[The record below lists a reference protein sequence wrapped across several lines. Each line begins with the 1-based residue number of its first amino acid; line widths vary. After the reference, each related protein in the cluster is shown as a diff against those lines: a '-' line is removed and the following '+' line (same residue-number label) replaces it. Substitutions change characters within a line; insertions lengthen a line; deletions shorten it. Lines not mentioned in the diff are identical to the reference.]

1 MSNGWKKFQ
10 MRSYG
15 REQNKY
21 LLNNKLRKENGV
33 GFAHALWKPQG
44 TLERDTMDW
53 NPQGTR
59 RRGRPRTTWKKHNRM
74 GNAEGWKK
82 LERDKRTSLR

>member
-15 REQNKY
+15 REQNKH

-33 GFAHALWKPQG
+33 GLAIHY
-44 TLERDTMDW
+44 
-53 NPQGTR
+53 
-59 RRGRPRTTWKKHNRM
+59 
-74 GNAEGWKK
+74 GNHKAQ
-82 LERDKRTSLR
+82 